1 MNAKSFRITN
11 GVDAIKKR
19 MAEHGTKFGAT
30 ALQLSFQ
37 NSNTSVDLFT
47 SKELTKL
54 SAKFEDPHLED
65 TYQAHLLAGGRRE
78 RSFQFFGAITAL
90 VLLLDVCIGL
100 PKMLHQT
107 VDGVTE
113 ELAARDDLLLSLL
126 TCRAAVFIPSFA
138 ARLLPVSS
146 LSARMVFAI
155 WTLFS
160 IITSAMYFL
169 LSVDSQGRGFYSG
182 EHIYKGGHL
191 EVNATERAHVTNEC
205 DEYAADCIPPYF
217 FLTGRWS
224 KAYSFL
230 LLSVVFNT
238 ASINLVSS
246 VAISSS
252 HYLFCL
258 LGAFFTGLKGNVYWS
273 DQFFAVST
281 TTTYYAN
288 RFNTLTY

>member
-1 MNAKSFRITN
+1 MKSTPRASPPASLSPASAQTVLLLPSAVVAGSQSHPIGGSPKVNNARAASPNVNRKGPSTPGKSLRGRLSPATSFMNAKSFRITN

-138 ARLLPVSS
+138 ARLLPVAS
-146 LSARMVFAI
+146 LSA
-155 WTLFS
+155 
-160 IITSAMYFL
+160 
-169 LSVDSQGRGFYSG
+169 
-182 EHIYKGGHL
+182 
-191 EVNATERAHVTNEC
+191 
-205 DEYAADCIPPYF
+205 
-217 FLTGRWS
+217 
-224 KAYSFL
+224 
-230 LLSVVFNT
+230 
-238 ASINLVSS
+238 
-246 VAISSS
+246 
-252 HYLFCL
+252 
-258 LGAFFTGLKGNVYWS
+258 
-273 DQFFAVST
+273 
-281 TTTYYAN
+281 
-288 RFNTLTY
+288 